1 MGSEAR
7 SRPAPELLREHCQVF
22 SRLGWA
28 LFLQLAVMA
37 VVQAAAGFW
46 AALAA
51 PDLLSDPLFLWLLSV
66 LSVYGAGLPAF
77 CLVLRGAPPLPA
89 AEPCPLSPGRFFQ
102 VLVVCLGATYLLNLF
117 TLALLELV
125 GQLLG
130 APVRNPVEQMESY
143 PALLNVLLGCV
154 IAPAAEEFIFRGQLL
169 GRLRPYGERFA
180 LPASALCFGLFHG
193 NFSQFF
199 YACAIG
205 VLFAGVVLKT
215 GRLRQAMLLHAL
227 INFVGTGLIPL
238 LSGLGEA
245 GDWLL
250 TLLVLAAMFVGLAF
264 LPAMRREFSPAPG
277 WKGLTAGEAW
287 RCFLGNPGMLCF
299 LALFLLLAGSYL
311 V

>member
-1 MGSEAR
+1 MERSERAER
-7 SRPAPELLREHCQVF
+7 ALRLRGHRERF

-28 LFLQLAVMA
+28 LAAQMAAMLAVQTAMLL
-37 VVQAAAGFW
+37 AAQ
-46 AALAA
+46 ALAPA
-51 PDLLSDPLFLWLLSV
+51 LAGSGVFLWLVSV
-66 LSVYGAGLPAF
+66 LSAYGAGVPAAW
-77 CLVLRGAPPLPA
+77 LVLRGTGEAPPQPGA
-89 AEPCPLSPGRFFQ
+89 PLGPGRFFRNYLAGLGLMY
-102 VLVVCLGATYLLNLF
+102 LVNLA
-117 TLALLELV
+117 TLALMGLV
-125 GQLLG
+125 GLLRG
-130 APVRNPVEQMESY
+130 QTVENPVDNMADY
-143 PALLNVLLGCV
+143 PLALNLLLGCV
-154 IAPAAEEFIFRGQLL
+154 IAPVCEEYLFRGLL
-169 GRLRPYGERFA
+169 LNRLRPYGERFA
-180 LPASALCFGLFHG
+180 VWASALCFGLFHG

-245 GDWLL
+245 GNWLL

-287 RCFLGNPGMLCF
+287 RCFLGSPGMLCF

>member
-1 MGSEAR
+1 MERSERAER
-7 SRPAPELLREHCQVF
+7 ALRLRGHRERF

-28 LFLQLAVMA
+28 LVAQMAAMLAVQTA
-37 VVQAAAGFW
+37 LLLAAQ
-46 AALAA
+46 ALA
-51 PDLLSDPLFLWLLSV
+51 PVLVRSGVFLWLVSV
-66 LSVYGAGLPAF
+66 LSAYGAGVPAAW
-77 CLVLRGAPPLPA
+77 LVLRGTEEAPPQPGA
-89 AEPCPLSPGRFFQ
+89 PLGPGRFFRSYLAGLGLMY
-102 VLVVCLGATYLLNLF
+102 LVNLA
-117 TLALLELV
+117 TLALMGLV
-125 GQLLG
+125 GLLRG
-130 APVRNPVEQMESY
+130 QTVENPVDNMADY
-143 PALLNVLLGCV
+143 PLVLNLLLGCV
-154 IAPAAEEFIFRGQLL
+154 IAPVCEEYLFRGLL
-169 GRLRPYGERFA
+169 LNRLRPYGERFA
-180 LPASALCFGLFHG
+180 VWASALCFGLFHG

-287 RCFLGNPGMLCF
+287 KCFLVNPGMLCF

>member
-1 MGSEAR
+1 MLFRNEESSLKLDIVNYEFPPDGGDPT
-7 SRPAPELLREHCQVF
+7 SRGPA
-22 SRLGWA
+22 W
-28 LFLQLAVMA
+28 
-37 VVQAAAGFW
+37 
-46 AALAA
+46 
-51 PDLLSDPLFLWLLSV
+51 
-66 LSVYGAGLPAF
+66 
-77 CLVLRGAPPLPA
+77 LVLRGTEEAPPQPGA
-89 AEPCPLSPGRFFQ
+89 PLGPGRFFRSYLAGLGLMY
-102 VLVVCLGATYLLNLF
+102 LVNLA
-117 TLALLELV
+117 TLALMGLV
-125 GQLLG
+125 GLLRG
-130 APVRNPVEQMESY
+130 QTVENPVDNMADY
-143 PALLNVLLGCV
+143 PLVLNLLLGCV
-154 IAPAAEEFIFRGQLL
+154 IAPVCEEYLFRGLL
-169 GRLRPYGERFA
+169 LNRLRPYGERFA
-180 LPASALCFGLFHG
+180 VWASALCFGLFHG

-287 RCFLGNPGMLCF
+287 RCFLANPGMLCF

>member
-1 MGSEAR
+1 MERSERAER
-7 SRPAPELLREHCQVF
+7 ALRLRGHRERF

-28 LFLQLAVMA
+28 LVAQMAAMLAVQTA
-37 VVQAAAGFW
+37 LLLAAQ
-46 AALAA
+46 ALAPA
-51 PDLLSDPLFLWLLSV
+51 LAGSGVFLWLVSV
-66 LSVYGAGLPAF
+66 LSAYGAGVPAAW
-77 CLVLRGAPPLPA
+77 LVLRGTEEAPPQPGA
-89 AEPCPLSPGRFFQ
+89 PLGPGRFFRSYLAGLGLMY
-102 VLVVCLGATYLLNLF
+102 LVNLA
-117 TLALLELV
+117 TLALMGLV
-125 GQLLG
+125 GLLRG
-130 APVRNPVEQMESY
+130 QTVENPVDNMADY
-143 PALLNVLLGCV
+143 PLVLNLLLGCV
-154 IAPAAEEFIFRGQLL
+154 IAPVCEEYLFRGLL
-169 GRLRPYGERFA
+169 LNRLRPYGERFA
-180 LPASALCFGLFHG
+180 VWASALCFGLFHG

-245 GDWLL
+245 GNWLL

-287 RCFLGNPGMLCF
+287 RCFLGSPGMLCF

>member
-1 MGSEAR
+1 MERSERAER
-7 SRPAPELLREHCQVF
+7 ALRLRGHRERF

-28 LFLQLAVMA
+28 LVAQMAAMLAVQTA
-37 VVQAAAGFW
+37 LL
-46 AALAA
+46 LAA
-51 PDLLSDPLFLWLLSV
+51 QVLAPVLVRSGVFLWLVSV
-66 LSVYGAGLPAF
+66 LSAYGAGVPAAW
-77 CLVLRGAPPLPA
+77 LVLRGTEEAPPQPGA
-89 AEPCPLSPGRFFQ
+89 PLGPGRFFRSYLAGLGLMY
-102 VLVVCLGATYLLNLF
+102 LVNLA
-117 TLALLELV
+117 TLALMGLV
-125 GQLLG
+125 GLLRG
-130 APVRNPVEQMESY
+130 QTVENPVDNMADY
-143 PALLNVLLGCV
+143 PLVLNLLLGCV
-154 IAPAAEEFIFRGQLL
+154 IAPVCEEYLFRGLL
-169 GRLRPYGERFA
+169 LNRLRPYGERFA
-180 LPASALCFGLFHG
+180 VWASALCFGLFHG

-287 RCFLGNPGMLCF
+287 GCFLANPGMLCF

>member
-1 MGSEAR
+1 MERSERAER
-7 SRPAPELLREHCQVF
+7 ALRLRGHRERF

-28 LFLQLAVMA
+28 LVAQMAAMLAVQTA
-37 VVQAAAGFW
+37 LLLAAQ
-46 AALAA
+46 ALAPA
-51 PDLLSDPLFLWLLSV
+51 LAGSGVFLWLVSV
-66 LSVYGAGLPAF
+66 LSAYGAGVPAAW
-77 CLVLRGAPPLPA
+77 LVLRGTEEAPPQPGA
-89 AEPCPLSPGRFFQ
+89 PLGPGRFFRSYLAGLGLMY
-102 VLVVCLGATYLLNLF
+102 LVNLA
-117 TLALLELV
+117 TLALMGLV
-125 GQLLG
+125 GLLRG
-130 APVRNPVEQMESY
+130 QTVENPVDNMADY
-143 PALLNVLLGCV
+143 PLVLNLLLGCV
-154 IAPAAEEFIFRGQLL
+154 IAPVCEEYLFRGLL
-169 GRLRPYGERFA
+169 LNRLRPYGKRFA
-180 LPASALCFGLFHG
+180 VWASALCFGLFHG

-287 RCFLGNPGMLCF
+287 RCFLANPGMLCF

>member
-1 MGSEAR
+1 MERSERAER
-7 SRPAPELLREHCQVF
+7 ALRLRGHRERF

-28 LFLQLAVMA
+28 LVAQMAAMLAVQTA
-37 VVQAAAGFW
+37 LLLAAQ
-46 AALAA
+46 ALAPA
-51 PDLLSDPLFLWLLSV
+51 LAGSGVFLWLVSV
-66 LSVYGAGLPAF
+66 LSAYGAGVPAAW
-77 CLVLRGAPPLPA
+77 LVLRGTEEAPPQPGA
-89 AEPCPLSPGRFFQ
+89 PLGPGRFFRSYLAGLGLMY
-102 VLVVCLGATYLLNLF
+102 LVNLA
-117 TLALLELV
+117 TLALMGLV
-125 GQLLG
+125 GLLRG
-130 APVRNPVEQMESY
+130 QTVENPVNNMADY
-143 PALLNVLLGCV
+143 PLALNLLLGCV
-154 IAPAAEEFIFRGQLL
+154 IAPVCEEYLFRGLL
-169 GRLRPYGERFA
+169 LNRLRPYGERFA
-180 LPASALCFGLFHG
+180 VWASALCFGLFHG

-287 RCFLGNPGMLCF
+287 RCFLGSPGMLCF

>member
-1 MGSEAR
+1 MERSERAER
-7 SRPAPELLREHCQVF
+7 ALRLRGHRERF

-28 LFLQLAVMA
+28 LVAQMAAMLAVQTA
-37 VVQAAAGFW
+37 LLLAAQ
-46 AALAA
+46 ALA
-51 PDLLSDPLFLWLLSV
+51 PVLVRSGVFLWLVSV
-66 LSVYGAGLPAF
+66 LSAYGAGVPAAW
-77 CLVLRGAPPLPA
+77 LVLRGTEEAPPQPGA
-89 AEPCPLSPGRFFQ
+89 PLGPGRFFRSYLAGLGLMY
-102 VLVVCLGATYLLNLF
+102 LVNLA
-117 TLALLELV
+117 TLALMGLV
-125 GQLLG
+125 GLLRG
-130 APVRNPVEQMESY
+130 QTVEKPVDNMADY
-143 PALLNVLLGCV
+143 PLALNLLLGCV
-154 IAPAAEEFIFRGQLL
+154 IAPVCEEYLFRGLL
-169 GRLRPYGERFA
+169 LNRLRPYGERFA
-180 LPASALCFGLFHG
+180 VWASALCFGLFHG

-287 RCFLGNPGMLCF
+287 RCFLVNPGMLCF

>member
-1 MGSEAR
+1 MERSERAER
-7 SRPAPELLREHCQVF
+7 ALRLRGHRERF

-28 LFLQLAVMA
+28 LVAQMAAMLAVQTA
-37 VVQAAAGFW
+37 LLLAAQ
-46 AALAA
+46 ALAPA
-51 PDLLSDPLFLWLLSV
+51 LAGSGVFLWLVSV
-66 LSVYGAGLPAF
+66 LSAYGAGVPAAW
-77 CLVLRGAPPLPA
+77 LVLRGTEEAPPQPGA
-89 AEPCPLSPGRFFQ
+89 PLGPGRFFRSYLAGLGLMY
-102 VLVVCLGATYLLNLF
+102 LVNLA
-117 TLALLELV
+117 TLALMGLV
-125 GQLLG
+125 GVLRGQT
-130 APVRNPVEQMESY
+130 VENPVDNMADY
-143 PALLNVLLGCV
+143 PLVLNLLLGCV
-154 IAPAAEEFIFRGQLL
+154 IAPVCEEYLFRGLL
-169 GRLRPYGERFA
+169 LNRLRPYGERFA
-180 LPASALCFGLFHG
+180 VWASALCFGLFHG

-287 RCFLGNPGMLCF
+287 RCFLANPGMLCF

>member
-1 MGSEAR
+1 MERSERAER
-7 SRPAPELLREHCQVF
+7 ALRLRGHRERF

-28 LFLQLAVMA
+28 LVAQMAAMLAVQTA
-37 VVQAAAGFW
+37 LLLAAQ
-46 AALAA
+46 ALA
-51 PDLLSDPLFLWLLSV
+51 PVLVRSGVFLWLVSV
-66 LSVYGAGLPAF
+66 PSAYGAGVPAAW
-77 CLVLRGAPPLPA
+77 LVLRGTEEAPPQPGA
-89 AEPCPLSPGRFFQ
+89 PLGPGRFFRSYLAGLGLMY
-102 VLVVCLGATYLLNLF
+102 LVNLA
-117 TLALLELV
+117 TLALMGLV
-125 GQLLG
+125 GLLRG
-130 APVRNPVEQMESY
+130 QTVENPVDNMADY
-143 PALLNVLLGCV
+143 PLVLNLLLGCV
-154 IAPAAEEFIFRGQLL
+154 IAPVCEEYLFRGLL
-169 GRLRPYGERFA
+169 LNRLRPYGERFA
-180 LPASALCFGLFHG
+180 VWASALCFGLFHG

-287 RCFLGNPGMLCF
+287 RCFLANPGMLCF

>member
-1 MGSEAR
+1 MERSERAER
-7 SRPAPELLREHCQVF
+7 ALRLRGHRERF

-28 LFLQLAVMA
+28 LAAQMAAMLAVQTA
-37 VVQAAAGFW
+37 LLLAAQ
-46 AALAA
+46 ALA
-51 PDLLSDPLFLWLLSV
+51 PVLVRSGVFLWLVSV
-66 LSVYGAGLPAF
+66 LSAYGAGVPAAW
-77 CLVLRGAPPLPA
+77 LVLRGTEEAPPQPGA
-89 AEPCPLSPGRFFQ
+89 PLGPGRFFRSYLAGLGLMY
-102 VLVVCLGATYLLNLF
+102 LVNLA
-117 TLALLELV
+117 TLALMGLV
-125 GQLLG
+125 GLLRG
-130 APVRNPVEQMESY
+130 QTVENPVDNMADY
-143 PALLNVLLGCV
+143 PLVLNLLLGCV
-154 IAPAAEEFIFRGQLL
+154 IAPVCEEYLFRGLL
-169 GRLRPYGERFA
+169 LNRLRPYGERFA
-180 LPASALCFGLFHG
+180 VWASALCFGLFHG

-245 GDWLL
+245 GNWLL

-287 RCFLGNPGMLCF
+287 RCFLANPGMLCF

>member
-1 MGSEAR
+1 MERSERAER
-7 SRPAPELLREHCQVF
+7 ALRLRGHRERF

-28 LFLQLAVMA
+28 LVAQMAAMLAVQTA
-37 VVQAAAGFW
+37 LLLAAQ
-46 AALAA
+46 ALA
-51 PDLLSDPLFLWLLSV
+51 PVLVRSGVFLWLVSV
-66 LSVYGAGLPAF
+66 LSAYGAGVPAAW
-77 CLVLRGAPPLPA
+77 LVLRGTEEAPPQPGA
-89 AEPCPLSPGRFFQ
+89 PLGPGRFFRSYLAGLGLMY
-102 VLVVCLGATYLLNLF
+102 LVNLA
-117 TLALLELV
+117 TLALMGLV
-125 GQLLG
+125 GLLRG
-130 APVRNPVEQMESY
+130 QTVENPVDNMADY
-143 PALLNVLLGCV
+143 PLVLNLLLGCV
-154 IAPAAEEFIFRGQLL
+154 IAPVCEEYLFRGLL
-169 GRLRPYGERFA
+169 LNRLRPYGERFA
-180 LPASALCFGLFHG
+180 VWASALCFGLFHG

-245 GDWLL
+245 GNWLL

-287 RCFLGNPGMLCF
+287 RCFLANPGMLCF

>member
-1 MGSEAR
+1 MERSERAER
-7 SRPAPELLREHCQVF
+7 ALRLRGHRERF

-28 LFLQLAVMA
+28 LAAQMAAMLAVQTA
-37 VVQAAAGFW
+37 LLLAAQ
-46 AALAA
+46 ALAPA
-51 PDLLSDPLFLWLLSV
+51 LVRSGVFLWLVSV
-66 LSVYGAGLPAF
+66 LSAYGAGVPAAW
-77 CLVLRGAPPLPA
+77 LVLRGTEEAPPQPGA
-89 AEPCPLSPGRFFQ
+89 PLGPGRFFRSYLAGLGLMY
-102 VLVVCLGATYLLNLF
+102 LVNLA
-117 TLALLELV
+117 TLALMGLV
-125 GQLLG
+125 GLLRG
-130 APVRNPVEQMESY
+130 QTVENPVDNMADY
-143 PALLNVLLGCV
+143 PLALNLLLGCV
-154 IAPAAEEFIFRGQLL
+154 IAPVCEEYLFRGLL
-169 GRLRPYGERFA
+169 LNRLRPYGERFA
-180 LPASALCFGLFHG
+180 VWASALCFGLFHG

-287 RCFLGNPGMLCF
+287 RCFLVNPGMLCF

>member
-1 MGSEAR
+1 MERSERAER
-7 SRPAPELLREHCQVF
+7 ALRLRGHRERF

-28 LFLQLAVMA
+28 LVAQMAAMLAVQTA
-37 VVQAAAGFW
+37 LLLAAQ
-46 AALAA
+46 ALA
-51 PDLLSDPLFLWLLSV
+51 PVLVRSGVFLWLVSV
-66 LSVYGAGLPAF
+66 LSAYGAGRPAAW
-77 CLVLRGAPPLPA
+77 LVPRGTEEAPPQPGAPLG
-89 AEPCPLSPGRFFQ
+89 PGRFFRSYLAGLGLMY
-102 VLVVCLGATYLLNLF
+102 LVNLA
-117 TLALLELV
+117 TLALMGLV
-125 GQLLG
+125 GLLRG
-130 APVRNPVEQMESY
+130 QTVENPVDNMADY
-143 PALLNVLLGCV
+143 PLVLNLLLGCV
-154 IAPAAEEFIFRGQLL
+154 IAPVCEEYLFRGLL
-169 GRLRPYGERFA
+169 LNRLRPYGERFA
-180 LPASALCFGLFHG
+180 VWASALCFGLFHG

-287 RCFLGNPGMLCF
+287 RCFLANPGMLCF

>member
-1 MGSEAR
+1 MERSERAER
-7 SRPAPELLREHCQVF
+7 ALRLRGHRERF

-28 LFLQLAVMA
+28 LAAQMAAMLAVQTA
-37 VVQAAAGFW
+37 LLLAAQ
-46 AALAA
+46 ALA
-51 PDLLSDPLFLWLLSV
+51 PVLVRSGVFLWLVSV
-66 LSVYGAGLPAF
+66 LSAYGAGVPAAW
-77 CLVLRGAPPLPA
+77 LVLRGTEEAPPQPGA
-89 AEPCPLSPGRFFQ
+89 PLGPGRFFRSYLAGLGLMY
-102 VLVVCLGATYLLNLF
+102 LVNLA
-117 TLALLELV
+117 TLALMGLV
-125 GQLLG
+125 GLLRG
-130 APVRNPVEQMESY
+130 QTVENPVDNMADY
-143 PALLNVLLGCV
+143 PLVLNLLLGCV
-154 IAPAAEEFIFRGQLL
+154 IAPVCEEYLFRGLL
-169 GRLRPYGERFA
+169 LNRLRPYGERFA
-180 LPASALCFGLFHG
+180 VWASALCFGLFHG

-245 GDWLL
+245 GNWLL

-287 RCFLGNPGMLCF
+287 RCFLVNPGMLCF

>member
-1 MGSEAR
+1 MERSERAER
-7 SRPAPELLREHCQVF
+7 ALRLRGHRERF

-28 LFLQLAVMA
+28 LAAQMAAMLAVQTA
-37 VVQAAAGFW
+37 LLLAAQ
-46 AALAA
+46 ALAPA
-51 PDLLSDPLFLWLLSV
+51 LVRSGVFLWLVSV
-66 LSVYGAGLPAF
+66 LSAYGAGVPAAW
-77 CLVLRGAPPLPA
+77 LVLRGTEEAPPQPGA
-89 AEPCPLSPGRFFQ
+89 PLGPGRFFRSYLAGLGLMY
-102 VLVVCLGATYLLNLF
+102 LVNLA
-117 TLALLELV
+117 TLALMGLV
-125 GQLLG
+125 GLLRG
-130 APVRNPVEQMESY
+130 QTVENPVDNMADY
-143 PALLNVLLGCV
+143 PLVLNLLLGCV
-154 IAPAAEEFIFRGQLL
+154 IAPVCEEYLFRGLL
-169 GRLRPYGERFA
+169 LNRLRPYGERFA
-180 LPASALCFGLFHG
+180 VWASALCFGLFHG

-245 GDWLL
+245 GNWLL

-287 RCFLGNPGMLCF
+287 RCFLANPGMLCF

>member
-1 MGSEAR
+1 MERSERAER
-7 SRPAPELLREHCQVF
+7 ALRLRGHRERF

-28 LFLQLAVMA
+28 LVAQMAAMLAVQTA
-37 VVQAAAGFW
+37 LLLAAQ
-46 AALAA
+46 ALAPA
-51 PDLLSDPLFLWLLSV
+51 LAGSGVFLWLVSV
-66 LSVYGAGLPAF
+66 LSAYGAGVPAAW
-77 CLVLRGAPPLPA
+77 LVLRGTEEAPPQPGA
-89 AEPCPLSPGRFFQ
+89 PLGPGRFFRSYLAGLGLMY
-102 VLVVCLGATYLLNLF
+102 LVNLA
-117 TLALLELV
+117 TLALMGLV
-125 GQLLG
+125 GLLRG
-130 APVRNPVEQMESY
+130 QTVENPVDNMADY
-143 PALLNVLLGCV
+143 PLVLNLLLGCV
-154 IAPAAEEFIFRGQLL
+154 IAPVCEEYLFRGLL
-169 GRLRPYGERFA
+169 LNRLRPYGERFA
-180 LPASALCFGLFHG
+180 VWASALCFGLFHG

-250 TLLVLAAMFVGLAF
+250 TLLVLAAMFAGLAF

-287 RCFLGNPGMLCF
+287 RCFLGSPGMLCF

>member
-1 MGSEAR
+1 MERSERAER
-7 SRPAPELLREHCQVF
+7 ALRLRGHRERF

-28 LFLQLAVMA
+28 LVAQMAAMLAVQTA
-37 VVQAAAGFW
+37 LLLAAQ
-46 AALAA
+46 ALA
-51 PDLLSDPLFLWLLSV
+51 PVLVRSGVFLWLVSV
-66 LSVYGAGLPAF
+66 LSAYGAGVPAAW
-77 CLVLRGAPPLPA
+77 LVLRGTEEAPPQPGA
-89 AEPCPLSPGRFFQ
+89 PLGPGRFFRSYLAGLGLMY
-102 VLVVCLGATYLLNLF
+102 LVNLA
-117 TLALLELV
+117 TLALMGLV
-125 GQLLG
+125 GLLRG
-130 APVRNPVEQMESY
+130 QTVENPVDNMADY
-143 PALLNVLLGCV
+143 PLALNLLLGCV
-154 IAPAAEEFIFRGQLL
+154 IAPVCEEYLFRGLL
-169 GRLRPYGERFA
+169 LNRLRPYGERFA
-180 LPASALCFGLFHG
+180 VWASALCFGLFHG

-264 LPAMRREFSPAPG
+264 LPAMRREFSPASG

-287 RCFLGNPGMLCF
+287 KCFLVNPGMLCF

>member
-1 MGSEAR
+1 MERSERAER
-7 SRPAPELLREHCQVF
+7 ALRLRGHRERF

-28 LFLQLAVMA
+28 LAAQMAAMLAVQTA
-37 VVQAAAGFW
+37 LLLAAQ
-46 AALAA
+46 ALA
-51 PDLLSDPLFLWLLSV
+51 PVLVRSGVFLWLVSV
-66 LSVYGAGLPAF
+66 LSAYGAGVPAAW
-77 CLVLRGAPPLPA
+77 LVLRGTGEAPPQPGA
-89 AEPCPLSPGRFFQ
+89 PLGPGRFFRSYLAGLGLMY
-102 VLVVCLGATYLLNLF
+102 LVNLA
-117 TLALLELV
+117 TLALMGLV
-125 GQLLG
+125 GLLRG
-130 APVRNPVEQMESY
+130 QTVENPVDNMADY
-143 PALLNVLLGCV
+143 PLVLNLLLGCV
-154 IAPAAEEFIFRGQLL
+154 IAPVCEEYLFRGLL
-169 GRLRPYGERFA
+169 LNRLRPYGERFA
-180 LPASALCFGLFHG
+180 VWASALCFGLFHG

-245 GDWLL
+245 GNWLL

-287 RCFLGNPGMLCF
+287 RCFLGSPGMLCF